1 MVIMKVQE
9 NLNNFFFNN
18 CISYFRSFAELQEN
32 FVIKIDF

>member
-9 NLNNFFFNN
+9 KLNTIFFNN
-18 CISYFRSFAELQEN
+18 CTLYFRSFAELQEN